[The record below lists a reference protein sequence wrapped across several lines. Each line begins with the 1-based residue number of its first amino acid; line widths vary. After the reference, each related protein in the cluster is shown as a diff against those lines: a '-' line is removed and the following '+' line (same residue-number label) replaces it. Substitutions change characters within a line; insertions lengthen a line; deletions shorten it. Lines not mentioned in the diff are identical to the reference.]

1 MCFCV
6 LVCVC
11 YYTRHSRS
19 TPFESLVEYLVE
31 KDLELREDAGS
42 GDGNLKVIQQE
53 S

>member
-1 MCFCV
+1 MCVFVC
-6 LVCVC
+6 LCVC

-53 S
+53 N

>member
-31 KDLELREDAGS
+31 KDLEFREDAGS